1 MIQQSIIAGEMP
13 ENKTSFKGDIEG
25 ELSKV

>member
-1 MIQQSIIAGEMP
+1 MIQKGTVAEEMP
-13 ENKTSFKGDIEG
+13 ENKTSFKGDIVG